1 MQKGNIML
9 KRIRKIQDGVYT
21 IKISDDVYSLV
32 QHRGNT
38 FYEFFDIFF
47 TKPDEKKFL
56 AIDLNN
62 VDILMTRSCASSK
75 LKDFFLRTEKKII
88 PNTRPPQEK
97 YLSFTYMIMYNLA
110 HGLQNKEPSAS
121 SLIQIK
127 NIHNGSYEVLIPELN
142 EEADL
147 DSIYKYEFFGM
158 VGNSEYLKSLL
169 IKYVESGILW
179 GRDKALSFPHVK
191 PYQKAKPIL
200 HLFSDLLSTRNP
212 PV

>member
-1 MQKGNIML
+1 
-9 KRIRKIQDGVYT
+9 
-21 IKISDDVYSLV
+21 
-32 QHRGNT
+32 
-38 FYEFFDIFF
+38 
-47 TKPDEKKFL
+47 
-56 AIDLNN
+56 
-62 VDILMTRSCASSK
+62 
-75 LKDFFLRTEKKII
+75 
-88 PNTRPPQEK
+88 
-97 YLSFTYMIMYNLA
+97 MIMYNLA

>member
-1 MQKGNIML
+1 ML
-9 KRIRKIQDGVYT
+9 KRVRKIQDGVYT

-88 PNTRPPQEK
+88 PNKRPPQDK

-110 HGLQNKEPSAS
+110 HGLQNKEPPAS
-121 SLIQIK
+121 SLIKIK
-127 NIHNGSYEVLIPELN
+127 DIFHDCSYEALIPELN
-142 EEADL
+142 EETDL

-158 VGNSEYLKSLL
+158 VGDSEYLKSLL

-191 PYQKAKPIL
+191 PYQKEKPIL
-200 HLFSDLLSTRNP
+200 NLFSDLLSKHSLD
-212 PV
+212 

>member
-1 MQKGNIML
+1 ML
-9 KRIRKIQDGVYT
+9 KRVRKIQDGVYT

-88 PNTRPPQEK
+88 PNKRPPQDK

-127 NIHNGSYEVLIPELN
+127 NIHHGSYEVLIPELN

-158 VGNSEYLKSLL
+158 VGDSEYLKSLL

-191 PYQKAKPIL
+191 PYQKEKPIL
-200 HLFSDLLSTRNP
+200 HLFSDLLSKHSLG
-212 PV
+212 

>member
-1 MQKGNIML
+1 ML
-9 KRIRKIQDGVYT
+9 KRVRKIQDGVYT

-56 AIDLNN
+56 AIDLND

-88 PNTRPPQEK
+88 PNKRPPQDK
-97 YLSFTYMIMYNLA
+97 YLSFTYMIMCNLA
-110 HGLQNKEPSAS
+110 HGLQNKEPPAS
-121 SLIQIK
+121 SLIKIK
-127 NIHNGSYEVLIPELN
+127 DIFHDCSYEALIPELN
-142 EEADL
+142 EETDL

-158 VGNSEYLKSLL
+158 VGDSEYLKSLL

-191 PYQKAKPIL
+191 PYQKEKPIL
-200 HLFSDLLSTRNP
+200 NLFSDLLSKHSLD
-212 PV
+212 